1 MATHDPT
8 TKLSTQTHT
17 SIKALPLPPN
27 SKQMQFPNGKRYRD
41 YTSFVKS
48 QFTNRVQK
56 ISLNAGFTC
65 PNLDGSKGK
74 GGCTYCNNNTFNPK
88 YCKPVKPITQQLDEG
103 IAFFSEKYKTQEYLA
118 YFQAFT
124 NTYAETK
131 KLEEMYREALSHP
144 KVIGMVIST
153 RPDCIADETLD
164 LLEELATDC
173 FISLD
178 FGIESTLN
186 RTLEVINRCHTYEET
201 IDAFGRAKGRGM
213 HLGGHMILG
222 LPGENRQEMLDHAR
236 RLNELPMDSL
246 KVHHLQIVKHTMMA
260 YQYKNTPEMFDLFTV
275 EEYIDLITE
284 FIGLLRPDI
293 ILDRFI
299 SESPLHL
306 LIAPQWNG
314 LKNFEIIAKID
325 KRLEEK
331 DYYQGCLL

>member
-1 MATHDPT
+1 MEF
-8 TKLSTQTHT
+8 SQ
-17 SIKALPLPPN
+17 
-27 SKQMQFPNGKRYRD
+27 GKRYRD
-41 YTSFVKS
+41 YTTFIK
-48 QFTNRVQK
+48 QNFDNRVQK
-56 ISLNAGFTC
+56 ISINAGFTC

-88 YCKPVKPITQQLDEG
+88 YCKPIKAITQQLDEG
-103 IAFFSEKYKTQEYLA
+103 IAFFSKKYKAQEYLA

-131 KLEEMYREALSHP
+131 KLEEMYVEALSHP
-144 KVIGMVIST
+144 KVVGMVIST
-153 RPDCIADETLD
+153 RPDCITDETLD
-164 LLEELATDC
+164 LLQELAKNA

-186 RTLEVINRCHTYEET
+186 RTLDAINRCHSFEDA
-201 IDAFGRAKGRGM
+201 IDAFDRAKNRGM

-222 LPGENRQEMLDHAR
+222 LPGESWDDMLEHTQ
-236 RLNELPMDSL
+236 RLNKLPIDSL

-260 YQYKNTPEMFDLFTV
+260 YQYKQDPDLFDLFTV
-275 EEYIDLITE
+275 ESYIELITE
-284 FIGLLRPDI
+284 FIARLKPEI

-306 LIAPQWNG
+306 LIAPKWNG

-325 KRLEEK
+325 KELVKK
-331 DYYQGCLL
+331 DLWQGKYFE